1 MLLVDIVGARS
12 EEDVVDEVAEDV
24 ATDVAEE
31 LILSICVG
39 EFLIALTYRG

>member
-1 MLLVDIVGARS
+1 MLLDIVGARS

-24 ATDVAEE
+24 AIDVAEE

-39 EFLIALTYRG
+39 EFLIALAYSG